1 MSVET
6 VAQDNCAVGIITAV
20 PWRVRAVEVLSA
32 FRLAVTCNDGVRGVV
47 DLSQLV
53 AGEHSGIYTALRDEK
68 LFCQA
73 RIELGALTWTNGAD
87 LDPEWTHE
95 ELSKNPLW
103 LVPC

>member
-6 VAQDNCAVGIITAV
+6 AAQDHCAVGIITAV
-20 PWRVRAVEVLSA
+20 PWRVRAVGVLPG
-32 FRLAVTCNDGVRGVV
+32 FRLAVTCNDGVSGVV

-53 AGEHSGIYTALRDEK
+53 TGEHSGIYAALRDEK
-68 LFCQA
+68 LFSQV

-103 LVPC
+103 LVPG

>member
-1 MSVET
+1 
-6 VAQDNCAVGIITAV
+6 
-20 PWRVRAVEVLSA
+20 
-32 FRLAVTCNDGVRGVV
+32 V

-53 AGEHSGIYTALRDEK
+53 AGEHSGIYAVLRDEK
-68 LFCQA
+68 LLSQV

-103 LVPC
+103 LVPG